1 LELRTSSIS
10 NSFSASITT
19 GGGDEATVTVIAT
32 MRTRNLGTA
41 GETGTGQGG
50 DVVDSGTRD
59 ETDGSLQEAESDDE
73 GMRMTTDDR

>member
-1 LELRTSSIS
+1 
-10 NSFSASITT
+10 
-19 GGGDEATVTVIAT
+19 
-32 MRTRNLGTA
+32 LGLQEKL
-41 GETGTGQGG
+41 ETGTGQGG